1 MPKLLDRV
9 RRLSRQRRHSRRTE
23 QTYVFWIK
31 RFIHFHRLRHPAEMG
46 PEEVTAFLSHLASE
60 RGVSASTQNQA
71 LSALLFLYREA
82 LGLQLPWLSEFER
95 APRTRYVPVVLSR
108 EEVRRVLAHLTG
120 TRWLMASL
128 LYGSGLRLMEC
139 CTLRVKDFDFDYSQ
153 ITVRAGKGGKDRR
166 TISPIRSSS
175 RCFHQTSRLVR

>member
-9 RRLSRQRRHSRRTE
+9 RRLSRLRRHSRRTE
-23 QTYVFWIK
+23 QTDVFWIK

-95 APRTRYVPVVLSR
+95 ARIYTPP
-108 EEVRRVLAHLTG
+108 
-120 TRWLMASL
+120 
-128 LYGSGLRLMEC
+128 
-139 CTLRVKDFDFDYSQ
+139 
-153 ITVRAGKGGKDRR
+153 
-166 TISPIRSSS
+166 
-175 RCFHQTSRLVR
+175 

>member
-1 MPKLLDRV
+1 MAV
-9 RRLSRQRRHSRRTE
+9 
-23 QTYVFWIK
+23 K
-31 RFIHFHRLRHPAEMG
+31 RNVA
-46 PEEVTAFLSHLASE
+46 
-60 RGVSASTQNQA
+60 ASTQNQA

-120 TRWLMASL
+120 TRWLMASP

-139 CTLRVKDFDFDYSQ
+139 CTLRVKDFDYSQ